1 MSDTVTPAGYD
12 FFADVE
18 GTRSVAHTLEA
29 GIRFQTLL
37 NSLARLEQSLY
48 GLPSRL
54 QALHERGLAVRSTL
68 GEEVARQNHR
78 LKQAAT
84 QAREVAE
91 KHQQTL
97 TPRVVALWQQIEE
110 NDAHIGADGYAPHA
124 ERIAAALQESS
135 ELKTR
140 MEAAESAIHDC
151 FSELANDV
159 RSVEQRV
166 AHLERVAESLA
177 RATFTLRPGE
187 ALVDAV
193 EGTYHPSVKETAEG
207 VLFLTEQRLIF
218 EQRQEVT
225 SRARFLPF
233 SKSRRVDE
241 VRFDESLEHLTD
253 IMVSERQGADTL
265 VLTLHAPARTR
276 TATFALQARVQAWHR
291 LLQEAR
297 ERRDEAVGR

>member
-1 MSDTVTPAGYD
+1 MSETATPAGYD

-48 GLPSRL
+48 GLPARL
-54 QALHERGLAVRSTL
+54 QVLHERGLAVRSTL
-68 GEEVARQNHR
+68 GEEVARQTHR

-84 QAREVAE
+84 QARELAE
-91 KHQQTL
+91 KQQQTM
-97 TPRVVALWQQIEE
+97 TPRVAALWQQIEE
-110 NDAHIGADGYAPHA
+110 NDALVGADGYAPHA
-124 ERIAAALQESS
+124 ERIAAAMAESN
-135 ELKTR
+135 ELKAR
-140 MEAAESAIHDC
+140 MESAESAIHAC
-151 FSELANDV
+151 FSDLANEV

-166 AHLERVAESLA
+166 AHLDRVAESLA
-177 RATFTLRPGE
+177 RATFSLRPGE

-193 EGTYHPSVKETAEG
+193 EGTYHPSVKEAAEG

-241 VRFDESLEHLTD
+241 VRFDEPLDHLTEV
-253 IMVSERQGADTL
+253 MVSERHGADAL
-265 VLTLHAPARTR
+265 VLTLRAPARTR
-276 TATFALQARVQAWHR
+276 SATFALQARIQSWQR
-291 LLQEAR
+291 LLEETR
-297 ERRDEAVGR
+297 ERRNEAAGR